1 MTSDLHLDPD
11 ALRRLL
17 RGELPPAE
25 ARRLAGHLARE
36 CPECEAVVAAD
47 AELDA
52 RVDRALASLA
62 PEREAERGNDL
73 EFMRIQRAVRP
84 ESLSRPS
91 TAAVPR
97 QARDGLRPG
106 RTGIRRLGFLAAAAV
121 VALGVGVVLKLDRP
135 RDDWTGE
142 KGRAGTAVPAKLRF
156 AVAGGP
162 GLERGASG
170 QVLSPE
176 ASLLFRI
183 EVGAPAYVALVRAGA
198 SDSEVVFQGRAER
211 PGSVDVT
218 VNGQPAAYPLQG
230 LSGAQRFILV
240 AGTRPIEDQHLAEA
254 AKLLQGR
261 AATREP
267 RSPELSID
275 VVEITVR

>member
-1 MTSDLHLDPD
+1 MTSDPHLDPL

-17 RGELPPAE
+17 RGELSPGE

-36 CPECEAVVAAD
+36 CPDCEAVIAAD
-47 AELDA
+47 PALDE

-62 PEREAERGNDL
+62 PPRDEERGDDL
-73 EFMRIQRAVRP
+73 EFARIQRAVRQAKA
-84 ESLSRPS
+84 RPS
-91 TAAVPR
+91 
-97 QARDGLRPG
+97 
-106 RTGIRRLGFLAAAAV
+106 RRLGVIAAAAL
-121 VALGVGVVLKLDRP
+121 VAIGAGVVLRLERAP
-135 RDDWTGE
+135 RSDWTGE

-162 GLERGASG
+162 GLERGATG
-170 QVLSPE
+170 QVLPPE

-183 EVGAPAYVALVRAGA
+183 EVGAPAYVALVRVGG
-198 SDSEVVFQGRAER
+198 SDREVVFQGHADR
-211 PGSVDVT
+211 PGAMDVS
-218 VNGQPAAYPLQG
+218 VNGRPAAYPLHG
-230 LSGAQRFILV
+230 LSGPQRFVLV
-240 AGTRPIEDQHLAEA
+240 AGTRPIEERHLAEA
-254 AKLLQGR
+254 ARVIQGQ